1 MTRTTA
7 REIAVQLGFA
17 LCAKQQKPQEIL
29 DTFFDTDYY
38 CTLAEENELF
48 AQYPNEK
55 QLQYIRT
62 LATGVA
68 EKKEELDGYI
78 SKYSKKWKLNRISR
92 TAVAIMR
99 TAMYEVLYLPDVPDS
114 VAVNEAVELAK
125 KYETPETVTFINGLL
140 GSFVREQANATAEP
154 ATEAPVEESAAVE
167 PETAEMP
174 MEESAPAAPEQTS
187 LF

>member
-17 LCAKQQKPQEIL
+17 LCSKQEGTQAAM
-29 DTFFDTDYY
+29 DAFFDTEYY
-38 CTLAEENELF
+38 RTLAEEDELF

-62 LATGVA
+62 LAAGVA
-68 EKKEELDGYI
+68 EKREELDQYI
-78 SKYSKKWKLNRISR
+78 SRHSKKWKLNRISR

-99 TAMYEVLYLPDVPDS
+99 VAMYEVLYIADVPAS

-125 KYETPETVTFINGLL
+125 KYEPQETVAFINGLL
-140 GSFVREQANATAEP
+140 GGFVREQEANGALAAAEP
-154 ATEAPVEESAAVE
+154 AAGAAEEN
-167 PETAEMP
+167 TAE
-174 MEESAPAAPEQTS
+174 EEATEPEQTS

>member
-17 LCAKQQKPQEIL
+17 LCTKQCTPQEAL
-29 DTFFDTDYY
+29 DAFFDTEYY
-38 CTLAEENELF
+38 RTLAEEDTAF

-62 LATGVA
+62 VAAGVA
-68 EKKEELDGYI
+68 EKKEELDAYI
-78 SKYSKKWKLNRISR
+78 AQYSKKWKLNRISR

-99 TAMYEVLYLPDVPDS
+99 TAMYEVLYLSDVPAS
-114 VAVNEAVELAK
+114 VAINEAVELAK
-125 KYETPETVTFINGLL
+125 KYETPETVTFVNGLL
-140 GSFVREQANATAEP
+140 GSFVRGQALAEP
-154 ATEAPVEESAAVE
+154 ISDAEQKTETVPEETKASS
-167 PETAEMP
+167 ETE
-174 MEESAPAAPEQTS
+174 PEQTS

>member
-17 LCAKQQKPQEIL
+17 LCTEQQTPQEVL
-29 DTFFDTDYY
+29 DAFFDTEYY
-38 CTLAEENELF
+38 RTLAEEDAAF
-48 AQYPNEK
+48 AQYPNDK

-62 LATGVA
+62 VAAGVA
-68 EKKEELDGYI
+68 EKKEELDSYI
-78 SKYSKKWKLNRISR
+78 SQYSKKWKLNRISR

-99 TAMYEVLYLPDVPDS
+99 TAMYEVLYLTDVPAS

-125 KYETPETVTFINGLL
+125 KYETPETVTFVNGLL
-140 GSFVREQANATAEP
+140 GSFVRGQASAAATPEPVQEPEAEETASQAESEEQA
-154 ATEAPVEESAAVE
+154 ATE
-167 PETAEMP
+167 
-174 MEESAPAAPEQTS
+174 PEQTT